1 MRVSSGR
8 ISSLLTF
15 WGDAYSSIAGAVAYD
30 YGISSCS
37 TTPAGRVFESISNL
51 PARLKCRVQ
60 HQACSVFAAVQR
72 IVSHGGRTEAFG
84 RHEALP

>member
-1 MRVSSGR
+1 MPTAVLQA
-8 ISSLLTF
+8 LLHMTTE
-15 WGDAYSSIAGAVAYD
+15 YLHAVPLRQAE
-30 YGISSCS
+30 S
-37 TTPAGRVFESISNL
+37 FESISNL
-51 PARLKCRVQ
+51 PARQKCRVQ